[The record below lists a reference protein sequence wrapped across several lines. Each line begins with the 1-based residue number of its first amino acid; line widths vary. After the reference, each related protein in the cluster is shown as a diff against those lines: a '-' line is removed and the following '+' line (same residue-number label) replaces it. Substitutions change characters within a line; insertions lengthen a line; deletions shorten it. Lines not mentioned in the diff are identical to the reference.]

1 MSGLPLDIAE
11 LQERIGYV
19 YKNPGYLKTAL
30 THSSYT
36 NELKA
41 KHITAE
47 CNERLEFLGDSVL
60 SIVVSKYLYTH
71 FTQYPEGELTKLR
84 ASVVCEAALS
94 RFAVK
99 LGLGDFLLLG
109 VGEEKNHG
117 RERKSILADA
127 FEALL
132 ASMYLDSD
140 PDGFETVG
148 RFLMPY
154 VLEEARNFGFDERMK
169 DYKSLLQQFIQQ
181 TEGDYLTYVTVGE
194 SGPDH
199 QKTFTVE
206 ARLNSYVIGH
216 GTGQTKRAD
225 EQAAAREALKLFG
238 EL

>member
-1 MSGLPLDIAE
+1 MNGLPLGIEE
-11 LQERIGYV
+11 LQARIGYT
-19 YKNPGYLKTAL
+19 YKNPAYLTTAL

-41 KHITAE
+41 KHIVAE

-60 SIVVSKYLYTH
+60 SIVVSKYLFQH
-71 FTQYPEGELTKLR
+71 FTQLPEGELTKLR
-84 ASVVCEAALS
+84 ASLVCEAALAT
-94 RFAVK
+94 FATK

-109 VGEEKNHG
+109 VGEEKNNG

-132 ASMYLDSD
+132 ASLYLDSD

-154 VLEEARNFGFDERMK
+154 VLEEARNAGFDEHNK
-169 DYKSLLQQFIQQ
+169 DYKSLLQQFFQQ
-181 TEGDYLTYVTVGE
+181 TEGDFLTYATVDE

-199 QKTFTVE
+199 QKVFTVE
-206 ARLNSYVIGH
+206 ARLNSNVIGRGVGH
-216 GTGQTKRAD
+216 TKREA
-225 EQAAAREALKLFG
+225 EQEAAHEALQLFG
-238 EL
+238 EA